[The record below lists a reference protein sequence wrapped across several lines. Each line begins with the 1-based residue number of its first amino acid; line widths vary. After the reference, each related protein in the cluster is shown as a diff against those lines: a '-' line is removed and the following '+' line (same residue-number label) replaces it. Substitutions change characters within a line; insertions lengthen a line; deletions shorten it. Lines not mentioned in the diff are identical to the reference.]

1 MRSIVSFYI
10 CYLLCLC
17 LGLACLACV
26 LLWNNRWR
34 GGFAWDGSP
43 AQFNWHPVLMVTG
56 LVVLYGYGE
65 VYSLQS
71 FISLSHFCFLLQKDS
86 DCIKVMTHYG
96 FLETYPVI

>member
-10 CYLLCLC
+10 CYLLCLG

-34 GGFAWDGSP
+34 GGFAWDGSS

-65 VYSLQS
+65 CLFLMFHAEFHFSFSLL
-71 FISLSHFCFLLQKDS
+71 LSPSEGLRL
-86 DCIKVMTHYG
+86 Y
-96 FLETYPVI
+96 